1 MAWDDKHK
9 ACIIA
14 TLATVEAGF
23 NYGIIT
29 APDTLSLGIG
39 QWTQG
44 RAYDLLQQFPDKNVF
59 GPTIR
64 SWLAAG
70 KGTWTMARKY
80 QSLGGTDRQKLS
92 AALAS
97 EEGKKIQ
104 NNQMR
109 KDLEGEY
116 IPRLKAIGL
125 DSEKYTEAGMLLIV
139 VMHRWGDYARILNRL
154 VASAGPA
161 PTLDSMANAIKA
173 SGEWYAVGQRYVI
186 AYRMIKNL
194 DTKGITLAPG
204 DSGGDNSKDGE
215 DKAKEEKRIKH
226 ARTDGSGV
234 LRIYMS
240 DGSNAA
246 AYPTVGGFWKANGA
260 DQKSD
265 DGDDKK
271 GGDGGGGG
279 GGDSGKIGEMT
290 RLAKASIGK
299 YVYHQWYEPRLHPD
313 KSGVTD
319 CSGFVWWLYNKV
331 MGMDIG
337 KGGTTVLM
345 SEGGKVI
352 AEGGGRFN
360 ATSQI
365 KEGDLIVCRWYSG
378 GGHVEYCCETGKD
391 TIIGQRGPD
400 GVRGPAYGHAASL
413 FSGCRWKLKRYV

>member
-97 EEGKKIQ
+97 EEGRRYRTTRCAKTWRTSTYPDSKPWAG
-104 NNQMR
+104 
-109 KDLEGEY
+109 LGEV
-116 IPRLKAIGL
+116 RQ
-125 DSEKYTEAGMLLIV
+125 AGMLLIV
-139 VMHRWGDYARILNRL
+139 VMHRWGNYARI
-154 VASAGPA
+154 STGWWPA
-161 PTLDSMANAIKA
+161 QGRRPHSTPWRTPSKRR
-173 SGEWYAVGQRYVI
+173 GWYAVGQRYVI

-215 DKAKEEKRIKH
+215 DKARRRRRSNTPEQT
-226 ARTDGSGV
+226 APACCASTCRTAVMPLPTPPWEGSGRPTEPTRSPTTGTTRRV
-234 LRIYMS
+234 ATMVGGWWGRHRQDRGDDQTRQSLHRQVRLPPMVR
-240 DGSNAA
+240 AA
-246 AYPTVGGFWKANGA
+246 AA
-260 DQKSD
+260 
-265 DGDDKK
+265 
-271 GGDGGGGG
+271 
-279 GGDSGKIGEMT
+279 
-290 RLAKASIGK
+290 
-299 YVYHQWYEPRLHPD
+299 PD

-345 SEGGKVI
+345 SQGGKVI

-365 KEGDLIVCRWYSG
+365 KEETSSSAG
-378 GGHVEYCCETGKD
+378 GTRGRTRGVLLRDGQGHHHRTAGAPTAYEGPPTD
-391 TIIGQRGPD
+391 TQPPCSAGAG
-400 GVRGPAYGHAASL
+400 GS
-413 FSGCRWKLKRYV
+413 

>member
-139 VMHRWGDYARILNRL
+139 VMHRWGNYARILNRL
-154 VASAGPA
+154 PA
-161 PTLDSMANAIKA
+161 HSRRGLRAARNGAQ
-173 SGEWYAVGQRYVI
+173 AVGADLHRARQGARHGHPAVPGGSDQRV
-186 AYRMIKNL
+186 
-194 DTKGITLAPG
+194 
-204 DSGGDNSKDGE
+204 
-215 DKAKEEKRIKH
+215 
-226 ARTDGSGV
+226 
-234 LRIYMS
+234 
-240 DGSNAA
+240 
-246 AYPTVGGFWKANGA
+246 
-260 DQKSD
+260 
-265 DGDDKK
+265 
-271 GGDGGGGG
+271 
-279 GGDSGKIGEMT
+279 
-290 RLAKASIGK
+290 RL
-299 YVYHQWYEPRLHPD
+299 PR
-313 KSGVTD
+313 
-319 CSGFVWWLYNKV
+319 
-331 MGMDIG
+331 
-337 KGGTTVLM
+337 
-345 SEGGKVI
+345 
-352 AEGGGRFN
+352 
-360 ATSQI
+360 
-365 KEGDLIVCRWYSG
+365 
-378 GGHVEYCCETGKD
+378 
-391 TIIGQRGPD
+391 
-400 GVRGPAYGHAASL
+400 
-413 FSGCRWKLKRYV
+413 

>member
-97 EEGKKIQ
+97 EEGRKIQ

-139 VMHRWGDYARILNRL
+139 VMHRWGNYARILNRL
-154 VASAGPA
+154 VASAWSA

-173 SGEWYAVGQRYVI
+173 SG
-186 AYRMIKNL
+186 
-194 DTKGITLAPG
+194 
-204 DSGGDNSKDGE
+204 
-215 DKAKEEKRIKH
+215 
-226 ARTDGSGV
+226 
-234 LRIYMS
+234 
-240 DGSNAA
+240 
-246 AYPTVGGFWKANGA
+246 
-260 DQKSD
+260 
-265 DGDDKK
+265 
-271 GGDGGGGG
+271 
-279 GGDSGKIGEMT
+279 
-290 RLAKASIGK
+290 
-299 YVYHQWYEPRLHPD
+299 
-313 KSGVTD
+313 
-319 CSGFVWWLYNKV
+319 
-331 MGMDIG
+331 
-337 KGGTTVLM
+337 
-345 SEGGKVI
+345 
-352 AEGGGRFN
+352 
-360 ATSQI
+360 
-365 KEGDLIVCRWYSG
+365 
-378 GGHVEYCCETGKD
+378 
-391 TIIGQRGPD
+391 
-400 GVRGPAYGHAASL
+400 
-413 FSGCRWKLKRYV
+413 